1 MTLKKEPSENIV
13 GKGEN
18 AGRVFLGLGE
28 DIRRPSKGEK
38 CTTKAIFG
46 ENFL

>member
-1 MTLKKEPSENIV
+1 MDRCINLHCALSKLGCT
-13 GKGEN
+13 G
-18 AGRVFLGLGE
+18 VFLGLGE
-28 DIRRPSKGEK
+28 DTQRLSKGEK

>member
-1 MTLKKEPSENIV
+1 MATLMIV
-13 GKGEN
+13 TSQGS
-18 AGRVFLGLGE
+18 FLGLGE
-28 DIRRPSKGEK
+28 DTQRPSKGEK